1 MKKVFFILL
10 ASFMPFISLA
20 SEKGLDQKIDEAFKP
35 ISDFISGII
44 FFEVF
49 GAPFVLVLLV
59 FSALFFTLYFGFPN
73 FRYFGKA
80 INVVRGKYDHV
91 DHPSSGNQDLA
102 VDGDIKDTIK
112 DESKEGEVTHFQA
125 LATAVSGT
133 VGNGNI
139 AGVALAIALGGPG
152 ATFWMI
158 ICGLLGMSSKFVEC
172 TLGVQYRDIDK
183 DGTVYGGPMYYLSR
197 GLKEKGFATL
207 GKITAV
213 LFAIFCIGG
222 SFGGGNA
229 AQSNQATIVLK
240 DLMGLSSTSAGAV
253 IGVILALIIGVIII
267 GGIKRIAS
275 VTEKVVPFMAVM
287 YLIACL
293 YIILTNFSFIDDAFS
308 LIFSEA
314 FNPKAIG
321 VGGVIGVLLVG
332 FKRAAFS
339 NEAGAGSASI
349 AHSAVKTKYS
359 ASEGLVALLEPFIDT
374 VVICTMTALVI
385 IIFNFGGGSGKQQF
399 QYGKVE
405 VQEEFQGV
413 AINGEILKVEND
425 TIHYN
430 ELLIPKE
437 KKGYLIPVSE
447 SKDTLY
453 TASNYATINGLHFKK
468 EGKEYIIGG
477 EKHKNFKGKVMI
489 DGKLYEGAGITT
501 QAFAEYIPFS
511 KWFLTIAVVLFAVST
526 MISWSYYGL
535 QSWKY
540 LFGRGK
546 GADMAYKLLFLLF
559 VVIGASA
566 SMSSIWDFSDAM
578 IFAMVF
584 PNMIGLFFL
593 FPVVKKQLSRY
604 LEAIRSSK
612 EPNDK

>member
-1 MKKVFFILL
+1 MMLPNFIL
-10 ASFMPFISLA
+10 AQSQQAIEM
-20 SEKGLDQKIDEAFKP
+20 GLDQKIDKAFKP
-35 ISDFISGII
+35 FSDFVSNVV

-49 GAPFVLVLLV
+49 NGAPFVIVLLV
-59 FSALFFTLYFGFPN
+59 FSAMFFTLYFGFPN
-73 FRYFGKA
+73 IKYFGKA
-80 INVVRGKYDHV
+80 IGVVRGKYDHV
-91 DHPSSGNQDLA
+91 DKPSSANSDLA
-102 VDGDIKDTIK
+102 VDGDIKDTIS
-112 DESKEGEVTHFQA
+112 DESKQGEVTHFQA

-158 ICGLLGMSSKFVEC
+158 ICGLLGMSTKFVEC
-172 TLGVQYRDIDK
+172 TLGVQYRDIGE
-183 DGTVYGGPMYYLSR
+183 DGTVYGGPMYYLSK
-197 GLKEKGFATL
+197 GLKEKGFKTL

-229 AQSNQATIVLK
+229 AQSNQATIVIK
-240 DLMGLSSTSAGAV
+240 DLLGLDSTSAGAV
-253 IGVILALIIGVIII
+253 IGIILALLVGIIII

-275 VTEKVVPFMAVM
+275 VTEKIVPFMALL
-287 YLIACL
+287 YLLACI
-293 YIILTNFSFIDDAFS
+293 YIIVLNFNLVDNAFS
-308 LIFSEA
+308 LIITQA

-385 IIFNFGGGSGKQQF
+385 IIFNFGGAF
-399 QYGKVE
+399 EYG
-405 VQEEFQGV
+405 GT
-413 AINGEILKVEND
+413 NGAVL
-425 TIHYN
+425 
-430 ELLIPKE
+430 
-437 KKGYLIPVSE
+437 
-447 SKDTLY
+447 
-453 TASNYATINGLHFKK
+453 
-468 EGKEYIIGG
+468 
-477 EKHKNFKGKVMI
+477 I
-489 DGKLYEGAGITT
+489 DGIAYEGAGITSM
-501 QAFAEYIPFS
+501 AFAEYIPYS
-511 KWFLTIAVVLFAVST
+511 NVFLTIAVVLFAVST

-540 LFGRGK
+540 LFGRGRA
-546 GADMAYKLLFLLF
+546 ADLTYKVLFLVF
-559 VVIGASA
+559 VIIGAAA
-566 SMSSIWDFSDAM
+566 SMNSIWAFSDAM

-584 PNMIGLFFL
+584 PNMVGLYFL
-593 FPVVKKQLSRY
+593 FPVVKKQLARY
-604 LEAIRSSK
+604 LDAINNEVES
-612 EPNDK
+612 

>member
-1 MKKVFFILL
+1 MILPNFIL
-10 ASFMPFISLA
+10 AQTQQANEM
-20 SEKGLDQKIDEAFKP
+20 GLDQKIDKAFKP
-35 ISDFISGII
+35 FSDFVSNVV

-49 GAPFVLVLLV
+49 NGAPFVIVLLV
-59 FSALFFTLYFGFPN
+59 FSAMFFTLYFGFPN
-73 FRYFGKA
+73 IKYFGKA
-80 INVVRGKYDHV
+80 IGVVRGKYDHV
-91 DHPSSGNQDLA
+91 DKPSSANSDLA
-102 VDGDIKDTIK
+102 VDGDIKDTIS
-112 DESKEGEVTHFQA
+112 DESKQGEVTHFQA

-158 ICGLLGMSSKFVEC
+158 ICGLLGMSTKFVEC
-172 TLGVQYRDIDK
+172 TLGVQYRDIGE
-183 DGTVYGGPMYYLSR
+183 DGTVYGGPMYYLSK
-197 GLKEKGFATL
+197 GLKEKGFKTL

-229 AQSNQATIVLK
+229 AQSNQATIVIK
-240 DLMGLSSTSAGAV
+240 DLLGLDSTSAGAV
-253 IGVILALIIGVIII
+253 IGIILALLVGIIII

-275 VTEKVVPFMAVM
+275 VTEKIVPFMALL
-287 YLIACL
+287 YLLACI
-293 YIILTNFSFIDDAFS
+293 YIIVLNFNLVDNAFS
-308 LIFSEA
+308 LIFTQA

-385 IIFNFGGGSGKQQF
+385 IIFNFGGAF
-399 QYGKVE
+399 EYG
-405 VQEEFQGV
+405 GT
-413 AINGEILKVEND
+413 NGAVL
-425 TIHYN
+425 
-430 ELLIPKE
+430 
-437 KKGYLIPVSE
+437 
-447 SKDTLY
+447 
-453 TASNYATINGLHFKK
+453 
-468 EGKEYIIGG
+468 
-477 EKHKNFKGKVMI
+477 I
-489 DGKLYEGAGITT
+489 DGIAYEGAGITSM
-501 QAFAEYIPFS
+501 AFAKYIPYS
-511 KWFLTIAVVLFAVST
+511 NVFLTIAVVLFAVST

-540 LFGRGK
+540 LFGRGRA
-546 GADMAYKLLFLLF
+546 ADLTYKVLFLVF
-559 VVIGASA
+559 VIIGAAA
-566 SMSSIWDFSDAM
+566 SMNSIWAFSDAM

-584 PNMIGLFFL
+584 PNMVGLYFL
-593 FPVVKKQLSRY
+593 FPVVKKQLARY
-604 LEAIRSSK
+604 LDAINNEVES
-612 EPNDK
+612 